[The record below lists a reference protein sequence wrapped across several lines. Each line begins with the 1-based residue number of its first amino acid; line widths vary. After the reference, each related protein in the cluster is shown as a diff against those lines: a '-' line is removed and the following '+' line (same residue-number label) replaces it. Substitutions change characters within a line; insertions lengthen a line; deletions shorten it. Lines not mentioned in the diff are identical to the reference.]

1 MSVDAIAAAP
11 PAAAV
16 PPAAAAPH
24 GPIGFRLADLNPLQ
38 YLPIVGTIYRAVT
51 GEQIDP
57 AWRIGGAVVT
67 GALMAGPVG
76 VVTSLIGVGLEE
88 LFHRAVGDA
97 APAAAVP
104 DATVRQQAFAAY
116 AACGNAPGG
125 MG

>member
-1 MSVDAIAAAP
+1 MRSLP
-11 PAAAV
+11 LRPATAV

-67 GALMAGPVG
+67 GALIAGPVG

-88 LFHRAVGDA
+88 LFHRVVGDA
-97 APAAAVP
+97 APPATAVP
-104 DATVRQQAFAAY
+104 DA
-116 AACGNAPGG
+116 GG
-125 MG
+125 PADRHSRPMRHAEMRREAWDE